1 MDADYD
7 VFFSYAHADR
17 DAALPV
23 ITALKA
29 RKLRVFH
36 DETEI
41 TDGQSIRRRIVEGLG
56 RARMLVAWYSATY
69 PTRRAC
75 QWELTSALIAAL
87 HEFPDGRTVERRI
100 LALNPEAGA
109 GHLQPADI
117 LAKKYVDARGA
128 RAEELAGR
136 AAALLEGLAGSF
148 GEVQALGGPLW
159 HGGNPRAGS
168 SRFVGRFPDMWR
180 IDGRLSKNRIALI
193 TGDSVGLVQVQGMGG
208 IGKTLLAEEYA
219 RRFGAAYPGGI
230 MWLSAAREQDLG
242 AQRQGIAESLG
253 IATAGLG
260 PDAVAG
266 LLKGRL
272 RAGREAYLWVV
283 DDLPP
288 DAGTAELNAWSA
300 PTANGATLVTTR
312 GTALGGSGFVLRLGL
327 LSDDEAHELLTGR
340 RPARSDGE
348 RAAAREI
355 LALLGNHA
363 LSRRSRLCPR
373 PEPAS

>member
-1 MDADYD
+1 MDRDYD
-7 VFFSYAHADR
+7 IFFSYAFADR

-23 ITALKA
+23 IQALRT
-29 RKLRVFH
+29 RKLRVFSFQ
-36 DETEI
+36 TEI
-41 TDGQSIRRRIVEGLG
+41 QEGESIQRRIVEELG
-56 RARMLVAWYSATY
+56 RARMMVAWYSATY
-69 PTRRAC
+69 PTSRAC
-75 QWELTSALIAAL
+75 QWELTSALIAAR
-87 HEFPDGRTVERRI
+87 HESPDGQMVERRI
-100 LALNPEAGA
+100 LALNPEEGV

-117 LAKKYVDARGA
+117 LVKRFVNARGA
-128 RAEELAGR
+128 RADELAGR
-136 AAALLEGLAGSF
+136 VADRLAGLTGNF
-148 GEVQALGGPLW
+148 GRIKAFCGTHW

-180 IDGRLSKNRIALI
+180 IDSHLSKNRIALI
-193 TGDSVGLVQVQGMGG
+193 AGASPSLIQVQGMGG